1 MSHDDKT
8 ATPEDKPL
16 DAAKIAGALFGL
28 GATWARYG
36 LAVGRASLSATAATL
51 EGTGELLGRL
61 SKTLEQVQKRD
72 DERA

>member
-8 ATPEDKPL
+8 PASDDKPL

-51 EGTGELLGRL
+51 EGTGELLDRL

-72 DERA
+72 DEPA